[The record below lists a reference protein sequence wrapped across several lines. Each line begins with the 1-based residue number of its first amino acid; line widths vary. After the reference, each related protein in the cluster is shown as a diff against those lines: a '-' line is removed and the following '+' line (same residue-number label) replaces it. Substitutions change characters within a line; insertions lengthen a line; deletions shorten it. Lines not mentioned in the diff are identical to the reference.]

1 MSKALFWYSNDAI
14 CVADD
19 KHVQFFAPKNLK
31 KFRVESFTDH
41 RVACLTITRS
51 AEGSVLHVVDIMGNY
66 VEVLLSSISV
76 QRSTTMRRPGAE
88 EAKSKPV
95 VSTRR
100 PPVGKGAA
108 DSTNPFGSDVL
119 GANFYEVPHTGA
131 ASPYGAAGDLRCVVL
146 TAEGLF
152 DLSTTDETTSYV
164 KYLFPKPLS
173 GLMMDVGSRSGVVAV
188 GQRGQRWA
196 YTFPAGPVQSMAAQ
210 QVTLSAN
217 LESVACHPEEPSVAF
232 GGTRGELLVYPSIYQ
247 THCFS
252 DHWHHTPLQ
261 ALSFSVDGYSL
272 YTGAGEGVMLVWSMS
287 SFTFRKLGVHLG
299 GIHALVPNCDDGARL
314 LLPCSDSSLATVD
327 LLRQHVDK
335 SIEGVQWS
343 SAESCTGL
351 VVTRWMGQEAVIL
364 TGLPDVVRVCDP
376 VSQQAFYSL
385 HVRTQLETAAPPP
398 ECGIKHVGCL
408 ADGKTLVTYEE
419 YGAAA
424 LPTALRFWSF
434 DISTKRHVETQCI
447 YSPHRT
453 AVLSLAVDNV
463 RRRVFT
469 LSKEGAKCWAESSMD
484 ANDATSVAVGGH
496 SKWSCVSTTAT
507 PSAGVRTLSLSEDG
521 SVCMIADDTVYL
533 YGVGNVTAGVRW
545 PLLTRLSQD
554 LSTEALSNVSLDL
567 QVKAVSANNSSTVF
581 VWSLE
586 TGELRT
592 AAASSEPARVAA
604 IAHKPTTASVVCAFT
619 DGSVKELSLPSCTQM
634 ASAPAGLLPTNI
646 LHIRHLDGN
655 RFAVVDGLE
664 GYRTLSVQ
672 LTKEGAGSAS
682 LVSTSSS
689 GVDQSVEDDNRGLQH
704 YFRLPAAAEAKESD
718 AARTLANATQAA
730 TARMWLSDI
739 LEAAPYTAPPASSL
753 LHGYLQTLTGV

>member
-1 MSKALFWYSNDAI
+1 MSKSLFCYSNDSI

-41 RVACLTITRS
+41 RIAGLTITRS
-51 AEGSVLHVVDIMGNY
+51 AEGSILHVLDVMGNY

-76 QRSTTMRRPGAE
+76 QRSTTMRRPGSE
-88 EAKSKPV
+88 EVRSKPV
-95 VSTRR
+95 VSNRR
-100 PPVGKGAA
+100 PVGKTAA
-108 DSTNPFGSDVL
+108 DSTNPFGAEVL
-119 GANFYEVPHTGA
+119 GANFYEVPHSGA
-131 ASPYGAAGDLRCVVL
+131 ATPYGAAGDLRCVVL
-146 TAEGLF
+146 TTEGLF
-152 DLSTTDETTSYV
+152 DLSTTDAATSYV

-173 GLMMDVGSRSGVVAV
+173 GLVMDVGSRSGVVAV

-196 YTFPAGPVQSMAAQ
+196 YTFPAGPVQSIAAQ
-210 QVTLSAN
+210 QTTLSAN
-217 LESVACHPEEPSVAF
+217 LESIACHPEEPSVAF
-232 GGTRGELLVYPSIYQ
+232 GGNRGELLVYPSIYQ

-252 DHWHHTPLQ
+252 DHWHHTPLH
-261 ALSFSVDGYSL
+261 AISFSVDGFSL

-287 SFTFRKLGVHLG
+287 SYTFRKLGVHLG
-299 GIHALVPNCDDGARL
+299 AIHAVVPNSDDGARL

-343 SAESCTGL
+343 SAKSCTGL

-398 ECGIKHVGCL
+398 ECGIKHVGCI

-424 LPTALRFWSF
+424 LPTALRFWSY
-434 DISTKRHVETQCI
+434 DSSTKRHVETQCI

-469 LSKEGAKCWAESSMD
+469 LSKEGAKCWAESSVD
-484 ANDATSVAVGGH
+484 TNDATSIAVSGV
-496 SKWSCVSTTAT
+496 SKWSCISSTAT
-507 PSAGVRTLSLSEDG
+507 PSTGVRTLSLSEDG

-533 YGVGNVTAGVRW
+533 YGVGSISAGVRW

-554 LSTEALSNVSLDL
+554 LSTEALSNVTLDL
-567 QVKAVSANNSSTVF
+567 QVKAVSANNSKVVF

-586 TGELRT
+586 TGELKT
-592 AAASSEPARVAA
+592 QAASTQSVNVTA
-604 IAHKPTTASVVCAFT
+604 IAHKSHTASLVCAFA
-619 DGSVKELSLPSCTQM
+619 DGSVKEVALPSCIPSCTPV
-634 ASAPAGLLPTNI
+634 ASAPAGLLPSNL
-646 LHIRHLDGN
+646 LHFRHLDGN
-655 RFAVVDGLE
+655 RFAMVDGVE

-672 LTKEGAGSAS
+672 LTME
-682 LVSTSSS
+682 T
-689 GVDQSVEDDNRGLQH
+689 
-704 YFRLPAAAEAKESD
+704 AEPQESD
-718 AARTLANATQAA
+718 AARTLANASQAA
-730 TARMWLSDI
+730 TARLWLADI
-739 LEAAPYTAPPASSL
+739 LESAPYTAPPASSL
-753 LHGYLQTLTGV
+753 LHGYLQSLTGV